1 MEERRSINRTDYL
14 SKGVIVIC
22 DTEQKFYVDVKDV
35 SPCGMGILAPSDCPN
50 IIGKDIIVIAETL
63 IMYATVNRME
73 AYGDGRFIVG
83 IEAKKFS
90 DEVLKY
96 LVEKIG

>member
-1 MEERRSINRTDYL
+1 MEERRSINRTDYS

-22 DTEQKFYVDVKDV
+22 DSEQKLYVEIKNI
-35 SPCGMGILAPSDCPN
+35 SPCGMGISAPVDCPD
-50 IIGKDIIVIAETL
+50 IMGKDIIVIAETM

-73 AYGDGRFIVG
+73 QNEDGRYIIG
-83 IEAKKFS
+83 IEARKFS

-96 LVEKIG
+96 LFEKIG